1 MGDNFSEHDTPEQ
14 RRQITELEKRGY
26 PISRKTRYHVKILE
40 VNYFITTGTITIDP
54 DIRYKHKG
62 FDALIVLLR
71 EKYPRRPY
79 EVLIDWS

>member
-1 MGDNFSEHDTPEQ
+1 MSDNFTEHDTPEQ
-14 RRQITELEKRGY
+14 RRQITELDRCGY
-26 PISRKTRYHVKILE
+26 PGSRKTRYHWKYLK

-62 FDALIVLLR
+62 FDALIALLR

-79 EVLIDWS
+79 EVF